1 MITGG
6 HSTPAV
12 ACIEELQKRGY
23 RNISYVG
30 QKKTILFDKNLSS
43 EYKLITNKFF
53 DIRFYNLI
61 AGKLSLFKDSSS
73 FIWFMRLPIGFLHAF
88 FIILMERPK
97 IVLSF
102 GGHLAVPIAF
112 WAFIFRIPIIIHEQT
127 TTIGKSNYFIQKLA
141 TKVCISWSPKIVSY
155 DYKKLDKKKCLVT
168 GNPIRKEVF
177 VVKTKVF
184 NFYNANHKTI
194 LVMGGNQGSHFINE
208 FLFKN
213 IYFLIAKYNVIH
225 QTGSNSIYNDYQKA
239 LKLSEKVNEHGVKY
253 IPVDYIFVDQL
264 AEAYFLSDLVICRSG
279 ANTVVEL
286 ISLKKKAVLIPI
298 ITSSGDEQF
307 KNAKIFEK
315 TGLGKTILQSELNIE
330 LLLKYIE
337 DLISYNDNSLNHK
350 FLNKLINMH
359 KNADVKIINVLESI
373 LYK

>member
-12 ACIEELQKRGY
+12 ASIEELQKRGY
-23 RNISYVG
+23 KNISYVG

-53 DIRFYNLI
+53 DIKFYNLI
-61 AGKLSLFKDSSS
+61 TGKLSLFKDFSS
-73 FIWFMRLPIGFLHAF
+73 FIWLMRLPIGFLHAF
-88 FIILMERPK
+88 FIILVERPSV
-97 IVLSF
+97 VLSF
-102 GGHLAVPIAF
+102 GGHVAVPIAF

-141 TKVCISWSPKIVSY
+141 TKVCISWSPRIVSY
-155 DYKKLDKKKCLVT
+155 DYEKLDKKKCLVT
-168 GNPIRKEVF
+168 GNPIRKEIF

-184 NFYNANHKTI
+184 NFSDVNRKTI
-194 LVMGGNQGSHFINE
+194 LIMGGNQGSHFINE

-225 QTGSNSIYNDYQKA
+225 QTGSNSVYNDYQKA
-239 LKLSEKVNEHGVKY
+239 LKLSQKVNEHGVKY

-264 AEAYFLSDLVICRSG
+264 AEAYSLSNLVICRSG
-279 ANTVVEL
+279 ANTIVEL
-286 ISLKKKAVLIPI
+286 ISLRKKAVLIPI

-337 DLISYNDNSLNHK
+337 DLMSCNDNSLNHK